1 MVTARDLSIMG
12 ATLSNNGTNPVTKK
26 RVVSKTTAVQTMS
39 VMVSSGMYD
48 YSGEWTY
55 RVGLPAKSG
64 VGGGITAVLPS
75 QFGLGVF
82 SPPLDKLGNSVR
94 GIKVCQL
101 LSEHFHLHILETED
115 DVTQNIPITYD
126 LREIRSSRT
135 RCRSD
140 NETLENFGSRVS
152 VLLSLIHI

>member
-1 MVTARDLSIMG
+1 MDIQGWFTCKD
-12 ATLSNNGTNPVTKK
+12 
-26 RVVSKTTAVQTMS
+26 
-39 VMVSSGMYD
+39 
-48 YSGEWTY
+48 
-55 RVGLPAKSG
+55 G

-140 NETLENFGSRVS
+140 NETLEDFGSRVS
-152 VLLSLIHI
+152 VLELSGVINFIGGNFITRSVAEEDNKDFVVLSFMRVSRLTRASIEVFRLFF